1 MGGPGRPQ
9 GSLKGETEQA
19 NALADFLRELTGGV
33 TVRQLGERYRT
44 GKTSWG
50 EYRSGVKIIPLHLLE
65 RIIHDHVRDPRPRA
79 ALLAKARCLHD
90 EAEAAGRRRRSPLR
104 ARPSMGRGPHAPA
117 WSEKS
122 PARPEGAF

>member
-9 GSLKGETEQA
+9 GSLTGETEQA

-33 TVRQLGERYRT
+33 TVRQLGERYRA

-65 RIIHDHVRDPRPRA
+65 RIIHDHVRDPRPRT

-90 EAEAAGRRRRSPLR
+90 EAEGAWRRQRSTFR
-104 ARPSMGRGPHAPA
+104 ARPSTGRSPHAPTGP
-117 WSEKS
+117 EKS
-122 PARPEGAF
+122 PAGSEGAF